1 MSTSVLLLSGFLLLN
16 CLSVESEH
24 LNFTVL
30 LSASGSSISFYNSN
44 SFKTN
49 LREDHKNSTHLTSN
63 VTVCCLLTNPP
74 PFDLPEPTQPAKFAL
89 TD

>member
-16 CLSVESEH
+16 CLSVESER

-49 LREDHKNSTHLTSN
+49 LREDHKNSTHLTPLYA
-63 VTVCCLLTNPP
+63 VYLQIRLLLICLSRPS
-74 PFDLPEPTQPAKFAL
+74 LPSL
-89 TD
+89 R

>member
-16 CLSVESEH
+16 CLSVESER

-49 LREDHKNSTHLTSN
+49 LRKDRKNSTHLTPLYA
-63 VTVCCLLTNPP
+63 VYLQIHLLLICLSRPS
-74 PFDLPEPTQPAKFAL
+74 LPSL
-89 TD
+89 R